1 MPTAQ
6 APWLLLAVFSGALIS
21 LQARITGGLAAGL
34 GGDGF
39 AAATISFGSGCLVL
53 ALGLLAVR
61 TARRGVGR
69 VVAEV
74 RARRL
79 RPWQVLGGFGG
90 AAFVLTQGLTVGVLG
105 VALFSV
111 AIVAGQVAG
120 GLLFDRMGLGPAG
133 PQRPTRRRV
142 VGALLVLAA
151 VVLSVA
157 DKLGGDLPYAAL
169 ALPLVAGV
177 CVSWQQAVNGHVRN
191 ASGSAYTGT
200 FFNFVAGTGALLV
213 VLLVHAAL
221 TGLPDRL
228 PTEPYLYLGGLVG
241 IAFIS
246 IAVATVQKLGVL
258 LLGLCTITGQL
269 VGSLALDLLLPHG
282 GAEVTAA
289 TVAGI
294 VLALVAVT
302 IAALAGGGTSKVVR
316 RGAPAP
322 AETAANP
329 AAVADTEGEATTAS
343 ERPRRRP
350 RG

>member
-1 MPTAQ
+1 MPTAT

-21 LQARITGGLAAGL
+21 LQSRITGALAAGL

-39 AAATISFGSGCLVL
+39 AAATISFGSGLLVL
-53 ALGLLAVR
+53 AIGLVVAR
-61 TARRGVGR
+61 GARRGVGR
-69 VVAEV
+69 VVADV

-79 RPWQVLGGFGG
+79 RRWQVLGGFGG

-142 VGALLVLAA
+142 LGAVLVLAA
-151 VVLSVA
+151 VGLSMA
-157 DKLGGDLPYAAL
+157 DKLGGGLPYAAL
-169 ALPLVAGV
+169 ALPLIAGV

-200 FFNFVAGTGALLV
+200 FFNFAAGTGALVAILV
-213 VLLVHAAL
+213 LHTVFV
-221 TGLPDRL
+221 GLPDRL

-241 IAFIS
+241 IVFIS

-269 VGSLALDLLLPHG
+269 AGSLALDLLLPHG
-282 GAEVTAA
+282 GAEVTPA

-294 VLALVAVT
+294 ALALAAVT
-302 IAALAGGGTSKVVR
+302 IAALSGSTPSRIVT
-316 RGAPAP
+316 RGAAADAPAP
-322 AETAANP
+322 QE
-329 AAVADTEGEATTAS
+329 S
-343 ERPRRRP
+343 HRKLS
-350 RG
+350 

>member
-1 MPTAQ
+1 MPTATS
-6 APWLLLAVFSGALIS
+6 PWLLLAVFSGALIS
-21 LQARITGGLAAGL
+21 LQSRLTGGLAAGL
-34 GGDGF
+34 GGDGS
-39 AAATISFGSGCLVL
+39 AAAVLSFGSGLLVL
-53 ALGLLAVR
+53 ALGLCAVR
-61 TARRGVGR
+61 TARRGVTR
-69 VVAEV
+69 VVRDV

-111 AIVAGQVAG
+111 AVVAGQVAG
-120 GLLFDRMGLGPAG
+120 GLVFDRVGLGPAG

-157 DKLGGDLPYAAL
+157 DKLGGNLPYAAL
-169 ALPLVAGV
+169 VLPLVAGV
-177 CVSWQQAVNGHVRN
+177 CVSWQQAVNGHVRD

-200 FFNFVAGTGALLV
+200 FFNFLAGTGALAV
-213 VLLVHAAL
+213 VFLVHAAL
-221 TGLPDRL
+221 AGLPHRL
-228 PTEPYLYLGGLVG
+228 PSEPYLYLGGLVG

-246 IAVATVQKLGVL
+246 IAVAAVRKLGVL

-269 VGSLALDLLLPHG
+269 AGSLALDLLLPHG
-282 GAEVTAA
+282 GTEVTAA

-294 VLALVAVT
+294 ALALVAVT
-302 IAALAGGGTSKVVR
+302 VAALPGGGPGRVVTG
-316 RGAPAP
+316 GAPAP
-322 AETAANP
+322 R
-329 AAVADTEGEATTAS
+329 GATTAS
-343 ERPRRRP
+343 EPSPDRP